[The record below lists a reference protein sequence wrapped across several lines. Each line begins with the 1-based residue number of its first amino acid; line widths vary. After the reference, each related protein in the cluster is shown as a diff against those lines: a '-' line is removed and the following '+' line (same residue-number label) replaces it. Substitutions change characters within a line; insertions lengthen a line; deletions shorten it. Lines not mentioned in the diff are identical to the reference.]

1 MRRIAALIAPVAQD
15 AGAVADDEAV
25 IEIAGAVCE
34 VFGYEDAA
42 DGLTKAEILERIDGR
57 FPSSDIES
65 RLDLFIRLELLRPI
79 LDKKHQSRYVL
90 NPAGVVGLLVF
101 ERIGE
106 RGGVDELLHLL
117 DRTRRS
123 IESGGATEET
133 VASALERMRG
143 LFVLFANEVARLV
156 AVAPL
161 DELLAERRFHDR
173 TDLIAQVASLNSV
186 VTDQFPTLDR
196 PAYRVVVEAQRY
208 VSAVQDLVV
217 RVLDEGGEA
226 RDFGVLAPEDYLTAA
241 LTASV
246 ADLANVFATVVFD
259 PARPWVDAGAIID
272 VVETYRPRRTMR
284 VRPPEPAGAPVED
297 PLALLEEEQA
307 RLMQRRALKAEQ
319 HLQGQDDAQIS
330 SILRGTG
337 WPGAATMLAD
347 LLALDSDTTQ
357 PYRLELDDAL
367 IVDSAGPVTFVP
379 RGSLEREADSRYE
392 IQGADIGGQEVSANG
407 ASS

>member
-25 IEIAGAVCE
+25 VEIAAAVCE
-34 VFGYEDAA
+34 AYGHEDAV
-42 DGLTKAEILERIDGR
+42 DGLTKAEILERIDGG
-57 FPSSDIES
+57 FPAADVES

-117 DRTRRS
+117 DRTRRL
-123 IESGGATEET
+123 IESGAATEAT
-133 VASALERMRG
+133 VASALERLRG
-143 LFVLFANEVARLV
+143 LFALFANEVARLV

-161 DELLAERRFHDR
+161 DELLTERRFHDR
-173 TDLIAQVASLNSV
+173 ADLITQVASLNGV
-186 VTDQFPTLDR
+186 VTDQFPSLDR

-208 VSAVQDLVV
+208 VSAVQDLVA

-241 LTASV
+241 ITASV
-246 ADLANVFATVVFD
+246 ADLASVFATIVFD
-259 PARPWVDAGAIID
+259 PPRPWLDAGAIVE
-272 VVETYRPRRTMR
+272 VVETYRPRRTIR
-284 VRPPEPAGAPVED
+284 VRPPEPAGTPVGD

-319 HLQGQDDAQIS
+319 HLQGQEATQVS

-337 WPGAATMLAD
+337 WPGAATTLAD
-347 LLALDSDTTQ
+347 FLALDADVAQ
-357 PYRLELDDAL
+357 PYRLELDDAV

-379 RGSLEREADSRYE
+379 RGTLERATTMPE
-392 IQGADIGGQEVSANG
+392 IAARPERELSAPETVE
-407 ASS
+407 